1 MKKDT
6 TKLFCSN
13 SHYIYPINTLS
24 MKVIVIFSLIFSS
37 LLSSQI
43 RVPDDYKKIPDILDT
58 VEYLYPFVVPDKE
71 YAYWRVLSN
80 DSDDEKAVI
89 YESQA
94 PEFMTINEPVPEK
107 GFFQKCI
114 GNNCFSYILACKNE
128 RSVYFSNEQ
137 QLRDFIGTVDNLPE
151 AILLAKTYGYSVDT
165 GNRFTG
171 AYKIDER
178 HISMYLMQ
186 SKGCPA
192 VKESFFVKINRKNGK
207 LEAKSNGVYAKD
219 ENCTSL

>member
-1 MKKDT
+1 MKIIIT
-6 TKLFCSN
+6 IPLILSN
-13 SHYIYPINTLS
+13 
-24 MKVIVIFSLIFSS
+24 
-37 LLSSQI
+37 LLLSQI
-43 RVPDDYKKIPDILDT
+43 RVPDDYKKIPEILDNIDL
-58 VEYLYPFVVPDKE
+58 LYPFIIPDKD

-80 DSDDEKAVI
+80 DTDYEKAVI

-128 RSVYFSNEQ
+128 RPVYFSSEQ

-151 AILLAKTYGYSVDT
+151 ALLLAKTYGYTVDT
-165 GNRFTG
+165 TNLFTG
-171 AYKIDER
+171 AYKIEDR
-178 HISMYLMQ
+178 YISLYLKQ

-192 VKESFFVKINRKNGK
+192 VKESFRVKINRKTGK
-207 LEAKSNGVYAKD
+207 LEAKSNGVYARD
-219 ENCTSL
+219 ENCISL

>member
-1 MKKDT
+1 MRV
-6 TKLFCSN
+6 LF
-13 SHYIYPINTLS
+13 PTL
-24 MKVIVIFSLIFSS
+24 L
-37 LLSSQI
+37 LLSGLVFGQKA
-43 RVPDDYKKIPDILDT
+43 VPPDFKKIPEILDNIDL
-58 VEYLYPFVVPDKE
+58 LYPFIVPDKA

-80 DSDDEKAVI
+80 DTDYEKAVI

-94 PEFMTINEPVPEK
+94 PDFMTINEPVPEK

-128 RSVYFSNEQ
+128 RSVYFSNEE

-165 GNRFTG
+165 SNRFTG
-171 AYKIDER
+171 TYKIEDR

-192 VKESFFVKINRKNGK
+192 VKESFLVKINRKTGK
-207 LEAKSNGVYAKD
+207 LDAKSNGVYAKD
-219 ENCTSL
+219 ENCSAL